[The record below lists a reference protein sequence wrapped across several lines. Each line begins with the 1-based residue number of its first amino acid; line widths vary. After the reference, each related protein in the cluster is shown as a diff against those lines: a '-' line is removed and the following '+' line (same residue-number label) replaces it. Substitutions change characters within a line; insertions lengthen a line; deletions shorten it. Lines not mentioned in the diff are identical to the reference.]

1 MDHSSDLSAELIK
14 EAIDILLKI
23 KAKITDD
30 SDLMWTSFETANEL
44 RNEIDAY
51 ISELKANRKEIIHE
65 VYSHFLPASTF
76 QEHSMQ
82 NGWSEDYHKWAKRF
96 DSIYET
102 LK

>member
-1 MDHSSDLSAELIK
+1 MDHSTDLLAELTR
-14 EAIDILLKI
+14 EAIDILLQI

-30 SDLMWTSFETANEL
+30 SDLVWTSYETAHEI
-44 RNEIDAY
+44 RDEIDTYVA
-51 ISELKANRKEIIHE
+51 ELKANRIDIIHE
-65 VYSHFLPASTF
+65 AYSHFLPASTF